1 MDHSDWVQLVSTIV
15 GVGAGIWT
23 SWYFFRIQMIADYR
37 TLTTK
42 VELVDFD
49 VKALKDVIDTSNQ
62 LLDAVQDKSKLDA
75 IHTSVDTLNE
85 QMKLLGTGIVSD
97 IKAGQNDLI
106 EKVQARFE
114 RELDRAQ
121 AVMQSEVQR
130 HLSQLSKPEQRDAA
144 VSAIVDL
151 VKHGIKGL
159 GQYQRLVFETETD
172 AALARVSSHV
182 DERIA
187 DVKSEV
193 ATLRSEVT
201 SIVPPSKPEP
211 IMLSGG

>member
-1 MDHSDWVQLVSTIV
+1 
-15 GVGAGIWT
+15 
-23 SWYFFRIQMIADYR
+23 MIADYR

-42 VELVDFD
+42 VELVDSD
-49 VKALKDVIDTSNQ
+49 VKALKDVIVTSNQ

-159 GQYQRLVFETETD
+159 GQYQRLAFETETD

-193 ATLRSEVT
+193 ATLRSEVS
-201 SIVPPSKPEP
+201 SIVPPSKP
-211 IMLSGG
+211 IMLAGG